1 MSVKIGSARH
11 DENGRYS
18 GGRKGD
24 QTGNEVSIQDF
35 YIHKKGWYVLRPKS
49 ITIADMI
56 GETMYRACGNPN
68 IGYCQAHRSDIY
80 KFGTYSSVPCE
91 CDCSSLVRQIV
102 KEVLGTNISDFTTAN
117 EKTVL
122 LETNSFI
129 CLDYTNNM
137 ALYKGDILVTKTKG
151 HTVVVVSSDASRH
164 SPGFQTDNHQRSDN
178 SYYVGTNY
186 TLQVELKVRT
196 GAGTGYRAKSHNEL
210 TSGGRQHDKDCDG
223 ALDKGTVVTCLEVN
237 NVGSDVWI
245 RCPSGWLAAK
255 YKGKTY
261 IA

>member
-1 MSVKIGSARH
+1 MSVRIGSARH

-35 YIHKKGWYVLRPKS
+35 YVHKKGWYVLRPKS

-68 IGYCQAHRSDIY
+68 IGYCQSHRSDIY

-102 KEVLGTNISDFTTAN
+102 KEVLGTSIPDFTTAD

-129 CLDYTNNM
+129 CLDYTDNM

-196 GAGTGYRAKSHNEL
+196 GAGTG
-210 TSGGRQHDKDCDG
+210 
-223 ALDKGTVVTCLEVN
+223 
-237 NVGSDVWI
+237 
-245 RCPSGWLAAK
+245 
-255 YKGKTY
+255 
-261 IA
+261 